1 MSQRDIRTL
10 LFCKISPTTKDSPFG
25 EKSHTQIYEDLCKV
39 IDKDA
44 TPTQEATYYHK
55 QKDKQVF
62 FSFGGYDALITYT
75 PEISTGSSWLR
86 DIYKDKQQII
96 RSNSPNVV
104 YHQMHLISH
113 HSGNNAFWNAKT
125 EEYPFF
131 LTTLVYGVRR
141 PDDNES
147 ISDHESSIY
156 EHVIRTHI
164 KEQRLGT
171 QHSFVFAVYNGIS
184 ISDVVVLWRARD
196 IGEIMDVI
204 STIEYTG
211 TARKTLTTLCFPLSK
226 TGTIDPAVRKTL
238 EMKVGILDGSVKKKS
253 DQQDPNILHMSIH
266 GNIRDR
272 DLFEKIYQDMSSK
285 VLNHDN
291 QQILSL
297 GKNDFSISAK
307 VDGVSISKLVDYYY
321 SKHDILSKACWEI
334 LTDFRKYDTNSPKRK
349 KEASRPPQDILA
361 HLYKEYLDNRSMID
375 RYSWGDTMLELLGT
389 HYYIDHHPV
398 MHGPSYLIY
407 DGLKI
412 ANAYFFRKVT
422 DFTDESV
429 LHDMLM
435 RSKTRILNYIH
446 NLDQLTEQITR
457 NDDAMLNNR
466 SNSRSIHF
474 SIPESA
480 LDFYH
485 AFLRRIIDYVVEY
498 DRIKKK
504 KPDDFEY
511 DFLLSPKVRT
521 TFRFSHMFDTDLSYR
536 SEDTK
541 TGKQIWPQKQA
552 YLLDIPIESVFDPL
566 AFFIPVVHECFHCF
580 GDSLRKRTYRYG
592 KMAGFLATTLLTA
605 AGCGSKSYNQAKIE
619 LVKMICYGPEY
630 YHGMDPLPKIK
641 DPYLE
646 SSLETLK
653 EHTYQAL
660 GREGIAR
667 LYKNTGGQY
676 PTLYSDHVIIYWTNA
691 KQHFTREA
699 ARLHGSSDIVIP
711 ETIIEQCGYYFRE
724 CYADTM
730 TIALLRLTP
739 AEYLDQI
746 MEETNRH
753 FTDYQLAPDKS
764 QAVSNVVIMAQR
776 YSLVLNACIDRVDG
790 FTEKTCLSAL
800 NHTSKEL
807 LETSKI
813 ITAEFHKLRRE
824 IVASEYNETHN
835 DAQII
840 IEDDSKPSYSSSL
853 PVAALKHVFDYL
865 RKTLD
870 ELSSQAPSMSI
881 PYLKNETYN
890 LDQLADDFDNVIRKG
905 NMFGPR
911 FYKLIYQ
918 HHAQIRE
925 KVKTDS
931 QS

>member
-25 EKSHTQIYEDLCKV
+25 EKNHTQIYEDLCKV

-44 TPTQEATYYHK
+44 PQTQEATYYHK

-75 PEISTGSSWLR
+75 PEISSGSSWLH

-113 HSGNNAFWNAKT
+113 HSGNNAFWSAKN

-141 PDDNES
+141 PDDNEP
-147 ISDHESSIY
+147 IDDHESSIY

-164 KEQRLGT
+164 KERHLNAQN
-171 QHSFVFAVYNGIS
+171 SFVFAVYNGIS

-204 STIEYTG
+204 STIEYSG

-226 TGTIDPAVRKTL
+226 TGTIDPTVRKNLTR
-238 EMKVGILDGSVKKKS
+238 KVGILSGSGKKKS
-253 DQQDPNILHMSIH
+253 DQQESNILHMSIH

-272 DLFEKIYQDMSSK
+272 DLFENIYQEISGK
-285 VLNHDN
+285 VLSHDN

-297 GKNDFSISAK
+297 GKNDFSISAR
-307 VDGVSISKLVDYYY
+307 VDGVSIAKLLDYYY
-321 SKHDILSKACWEI
+321 SNHDRLSKACWEI
-334 LTDFRKYDTNSPKRK
+334 LTDFRKYDSNSSKQK
-349 KEASRPPQDILA
+349 KKASIPPQDNLS
-361 HLYKEYLDNRSMID
+361 HLYKEYLDNRTLID
-375 RYSWGDTMLELLGT
+375 QYTWGDTMLELLGT
-389 HYYIDHHPV
+389 HYYIDRHPV

-412 ANAYFFRKVT
+412 ANAYFFRKVD
-422 DFTDESV
+422 DFTDEAV

-435 RSKTRILNYIH
+435 RSETRILNYIH

-466 SNSRSIHF
+466 SNSHSIHF

-485 AFLRRIIDYVVEY
+485 AFLRRIVDYVVEY
-498 DRIKKK
+498 DKIGKIK
-504 KPDDFEY
+504 PEDFEY
-511 DFLLSPKVRT
+511 DFLLTPKVRT
-521 TFRFSHMFDTDLSYR
+521 TFRFSHMFETNLSYR
-536 SEDTK
+536 SEATRTK
-541 TGKQIWPQKQA
+541 TQIWPKKQA
-552 YLLDIPIESVFDPL
+552 YLLDIPIESVFNPL

-580 GDSLRKRTYRYG
+580 GDSLRMRKVRYRA
-592 KMAGFLATTLLTA
+592 MAAFLATTLLTA
-605 AGCGSKSYNQAKIE
+605 AGCGSKIYE
-619 LVKMICYGPEY
+619 LAQVELTQMIRYGPNY
-630 YHGMDPLPKIK
+630 YHGTNSRLTITDT
-641 DPYLE
+641 YLE
-646 SSLETLK
+646 PSLKTLK

-660 GREGIAR
+660 GYEGIAR
-667 LYKNTGGQY
+667 LYKNTGRQY
-676 PTLYSDHVIIYWTNA
+676 PPLYSDHVIDYWTKA
-691 KQHFTREA
+691 QQYFTREA
-699 ARLHGSSDIVIP
+699 ARLHGDSNIMVP
-711 ETIIEQCGYYFRE
+711 ESIIEQCGYYFKE

-746 MEETNRH
+746 MVETNRY
-753 FTDYQLAPDKS
+753 FTDYPLVSDQS
-764 QAVSNVVIMAQR
+764 QTMSNIVILAQR
-776 YSLVLNACIDRVDG
+776 FSLVLNACIDKVDG
-790 FTEKTCLSAL
+790 FTKEACQNAL
-800 NHTSKEL
+800 NNMPEELRKTSNIISESF
-807 LETSKI
+807 SK
-813 ITAEFHKLRRE
+813 FCRE
-824 IVASEYNETHN
+824 IEVEKYNKTQPN
-835 DAQII
+835 APII
-840 IEDDSKPSYSSSL
+840 LADDSAPGYNSSL
-853 PVAALKHVFDYL
+853 PTASLKHVFDYL
-865 RKTLD
+865 HKTLD
-870 ELSSQAPSMSI
+870 ELNNKAPTMSI
-881 PYLKNETYN
+881 PFLKNETYS
-890 LDQLADDFDNVIRKG
+890 LKQLADDFDTVIRKG

-918 HHAQIRE
+918 HHAQLRE
-925 KVKTDS
+925 KVKIDS

>member
-10 LFCKISPTTKDSPFG
+10 LFCKISPTTKESPFG
-25 EKSHTQIYEDLCKV
+25 EKNHTQIYEDLCKV
-39 IDKDA
+39 IDEDSSQSK
-44 TPTQEATYYHK
+44 ELHYYHK

-75 PEISTGSSWLR
+75 PEISAGSSWLY
-86 DIYKDKQQII
+86 DIYKDKQHII

-104 YHQMHLISH
+104 FHQMHLISH
-113 HSGNNAFWNAKT
+113 HSGNNAFWGAKNK
-125 EEYPFF
+125 EYPFF

-141 PDDNES
+141 PDDENS
-147 ISDHESSIY
+147 MSDHESSTY

-164 KEQRLGT
+164 RKQYAGA
-171 QHSFVFAVYNGIS
+171 QNSFVFAVYNGIS

-204 STIEYTG
+204 STIEYSG
-211 TARKTLTTLCFPLSK
+211 TARKTLTTLSFPLSK
-226 TGTIDPAVRKTL
+226 SGTIDPDVRETL
-238 EMKVGILDGSVKKKS
+238 NKKVGILGGGKKKTAQT
-253 DQQDPNILHMSIH
+253 DTNVLHMSIH

-272 DLFEKIYQDMSSK
+272 DLFEKIYQDMSSE

-297 GKNDFSISAK
+297 GKNDFSISAR
-307 VDGVSISKLVDYYY
+307 VDGAAIAKLVDYYY
-321 SKHDILSKACWEI
+321 SKHDSLSKACWEI
-334 LTDFRKYDTNSPKRK
+334 LTDFRKYDSNSSEQK
-349 KEASRPPQDILA
+349 KKASIPPQDNLS
-361 HLYKEYLDNRSMID
+361 HLYKEYLDNRSQID

-389 HYYIDHHPV
+389 HYYIDRHPV

-412 ANAYFFRKVT
+412 ANAYFFQKVT
-422 DFTDESV
+422 DFTDETV

-435 RSKTRILNYIH
+435 RSETRILNYIH

-466 SNSRSIHF
+466 SNSHSIHF

-498 DRIKKK
+498 DSVKGK
-504 KPDDFEY
+504 KPVDFEY
-511 DFLLSPKVRT
+511 DFLLSPKVRS
-521 TFRFSHMFDTDLSYR
+521 TFRFSHMFETSLSYR
-536 SEDTK
+536 SEK
-541 TGKQIWPQKQA
+541 TREGKQIWPQKQA
-552 YLLDIPIESVFDPL
+552 YLLDIPIEGVFNPL

-580 GDSLRKRTYRYG
+580 GDSLRKRTVRYG
-592 KMAGFLATTLLTA
+592 AMAACLATTMLTA
-605 AGCGSKSYNQAKIE
+605 VGCGSKDYNLAQIE
-619 LVKMICYGPEY
+619 LTKMICYGPEY
-630 YHGMDPLPKIK
+630 HNGMDSLPGIK
-641 DPYLE
+641 DTYLE
-646 SSLETLK
+646 SSLKTLK

-660 GREGIAR
+660 GRDGISR
-667 LYKNTGGQY
+667 LYKNTNGQY
-676 PTLYSDHVIIYWTNA
+676 PTLYSDHVITYWTDA
-691 KQHFTREA
+691 KRYFTREA
-699 ARLHGSSDIVIP
+699 AHLHGRSDIMIP
-711 ETIIEQCGYYFRE
+711 ETIIAQCGYYFRE

-739 AEYLDQI
+739 EEYLNQI
-746 MEETNRH
+746 MLETNRH
-753 FTDYQLAPDKS
+753 FTDYPLASDKD
-764 QAVSNVVIMAQR
+764 QAKSNVVILAQR
-776 YSLVLNACIDRVDG
+776 YSLVLNACIDCVDG
-790 FTEKTCLSAL
+790 FTEKNCLRAL
-800 NHTSKEL
+800 TQTSKEL
-807 LETSKI
+807 LETSNI
-813 ITAEFHKLRRE
+813 IEAEFRELRRA
-824 IVASEYNETHN
+824 IVPTEYNEEHRDGQRT
-835 DAQII
+835 
-840 IEDDSKPSYSSSL
+840 SRTSYSSSL

-870 ELSSQAPSMSI
+870 ELTSKAPSMNI
-881 PYLKNETYN
+881 PYLKDETYN
-890 LDQLADDFDNVIRKG
+890 LDLLADDFDNVIRKG

-925 KVKTDS
+925 KVQADTKLK
-931 QS
+931 

>member
-1 MSQRDIRTL
+1 MSHRDIRTL

-25 EKSHTQIYEDLCKV
+25 EKNHTQIYEDLCKV

-44 TPTQEATYYHK
+44 PQTQEASYYHK

-62 FSFGGYDALITYT
+62 FSFGGYDAMITYT
-75 PEISTGSSWLR
+75 PEISSGSSWLH

-96 RSNSPNVV
+96 RSNSANVV

-113 HSGNNAFWNAKT
+113 HSGNNAFWSAKN

-141 PDDNES
+141 PDDNEP
-147 ISDHESSIY
+147 IDDHESSIY

-164 KEQRLGT
+164 RKQYMGA
-171 QHSFVFAVYNGIS
+171 QKSFVFAVYNGIS

-204 STIEYTG
+204 STIEYSG

-226 TGTIDPAVRKTL
+226 TGTIDPTVRKKLTR
-238 EMKVGILDGSVKKKS
+238 KVGILSGSGKKKS
-253 DQQDPNILHMSIH
+253 DQRESNILHMSIH

-272 DLFEKIYQDMSSK
+272 DLFDNIYQEISGK
-285 VLNHDN
+285 VLSHEN

-297 GKNDFSISAK
+297 GKNDFSISAR
-307 VDGVSISKLVDYYY
+307 VDSVSIAKLLDYYY
-321 SKHDILSKACWEI
+321 SNHDRLSKACWEI
-334 LTDFRKYDTNSPKRK
+334 LTDFRKYDTNSSKQK
-349 KEASRPPQDILA
+349 KKASIPPQDNLS
-361 HLYKEYLDNRSMID
+361 HLYKEYLDNRTLID
-375 RYSWGDTMLELLGT
+375 QYTWCDTMLELLGT

-412 ANAYFFRKVT
+412 ANAYFFRKVD
-422 DFTDESV
+422 DFTDEAV

-435 RSKTRILNYIH
+435 RSETRILNYIH

-466 SNSRSIHF
+466 SNSHSIHF

-485 AFLRRIIDYVVEY
+485 AFLRRIVDYVVEY
-498 DRIKKK
+498 DKIEKIKPK
-504 KPDDFEY
+504 DFEY
-511 DFLLSPKVRT
+511 DFLLTPKVRT
-521 TFRFSHMFDTDLSYR
+521 TFRFSHMFETNLSYR
-536 SEDTK
+536 SEVTRTK
-541 TGKQIWPQKQA
+541 KQIWPKKQA

-580 GDSLRKRTYRYG
+580 GDSLRMRKIRYRA
-592 KMAGFLATTLLTA
+592 MAAFLATTLLTA
-605 AGCGSKSYNQAKIE
+605 AGCGNELYRQAEIE
-619 LVKMICYGPEY
+619 LTQMIRYGPAY
-630 YHGMDPLPKIK
+630 YHGTNSRFTISDT
-641 DPYLE
+641 YLE
-646 SSLETLK
+646 PSLKTLK

-660 GREGIAR
+660 GHDGIAR

-676 PTLYSDHVIIYWTNA
+676 PPLYSDHVIDYWTDA
-691 KQHFTREA
+691 QQYFTRDA
-699 ARLHGSSDIVIP
+699 AHLHGRNDIMIP
-711 ETIIEQCGYYFRE
+711 ESIIEQCGYYFKE

-739 AEYLDQI
+739 AEYLNQI
-746 MEETNRH
+746 MLETNRY
-753 FTDYQLAPDKS
+753 FTDYPLASDQSKTM
-764 QAVSNVVIMAQR
+764 SNIVILAQR

-790 FTEKTCLSAL
+790 FTEKTCLLAL
-800 NHTSKEL
+800 AQTSEDL
-807 LETSKI
+807 LETSRI
-813 ITAEFHKLRRE
+813 IAAEFRELRRE
-824 IVASEYNETHN
+824 IVPAENNEAHH
-835 DAQII
+835 DAQ
-840 IEDDSKPSYSSSL
+840 SSRTSYSSSL

-865 RKTLD
+865 SKTLD
-870 ELSSQAPSMSI
+870 ELTSKAPSMNI
-881 PYLKNETYN
+881 PYDCPGGAWDGTGSSVG
-890 LDQLADDFDNVIRKG
+890 LA
-905 NMFGPR
+905 PP
-911 FYKLIYQ
+911 
-918 HHAQIRE
+918 
-925 KVKTDS
+925 
-931 QS
+931 